1 MNNLK
6 ISISMKT
13 RRLFLLLSILMLSLH
28 ADSRAKETNNKSK
41 DDYDVYL
48 LIGQSNMAGRGT
60 MLPEDQQPLEHVW
73 LLNDEGEPVPATN
86 PLNQYSSVRK
96 DLTLQQIG
104 PGYAFAATVAKK
116 TGHKILLVVN
126 ALGGSNIHD
135 WEKNAGLIKEGSS
148 IGCNKRQLFG
158 EAVRRGKQAQ
168 KYGTIKGILWH
179 QGESNH
185 DDIHYTEILSRIMSD
200 LRKALDTPDAVV
212 VAGQIAQW
220 MECHREFN
228 ERIRRIAEV
237 LPNSTWVSS
246 EGLGMLKERSDP
258 HFSRDGQLILGERY
272 AEKILEM
279 CYPDSK

>member
-13 RRLFLLLSILMLSLH
+13 GKLFLLLSILTLSVH
-28 ADSRAKETNNKSK
+28 ASSRARENKNK
-41 DDYDVYL
+41 VDYDVYL

-60 MLPEDQQPLEHVW
+60 MLPEDQQPMENVW

-135 WEKNAGLIKEGSS
+135 WEKDAGLIKERSS

-168 KYGTIKGILWH
+168 KYGTIKGILLH
-179 QGESNH
+179 QG
-185 DDIHYTEILSRIMSD
+185 
-200 LRKALDTPDAVV
+200 
-212 VAGQIAQW
+212 
-220 MECHREFN
+220 
-228 ERIRRIAEV
+228 
-237 LPNSTWVSS
+237 
-246 EGLGMLKERSDP
+246 
-258 HFSRDGQLILGERY
+258 
-272 AEKILEM
+272 
-279 CYPDSK
+279 